1 MCVPSIE
8 GAAARGHEVAH
19 RRPAVLGRHGR
30 PPAATTGTYVGMIDS
45 NVTVIARALGGT
57 AAARRHER
65 RAERGHVMLAP
76 DLADVA
82 RLPMRELPTEPSPL
96 AVRGLVVTYGDKPA
110 VENFDWQAPA
120 EGLVAIVGP
129 NGAGKS
135 TLIKAVLGL
144 VPRRA
149 GEVRFWGGSLAEQ
162 RGRIAYVPQR
172 TAVDWD
178 FPTTALDVVAMGL
191 YGRIGWLRPVRRRH
205 LDVARDCL
213 GRVGL
218 ADLADR
224 QIGQLSGGQ
233 QQRVFLARALA
244 QDAELYL
251 MDEPFAGVDAATEA
265 AIVDLLRM
273 LRATGRTVIC
283 VHHDLATVPDYFDHV
298 LLMNVRLVAAGPVAS
313 AFTPPLLQ
321 KAYGGRL
328 LMAGQR
334 KSA

>member
-1 MCVPSIE
+1 MVLRTHGPGRAPHSLAALAEHEATSPLSVHDLTVAYNRKPVLWDIE
-8 GAAARGHEVAH
+8 FEA
-19 RRPAVLGRHGR
+19 P
-30 PPAATTGTYVGMIDS
+30 D
-45 NVTVIARALGGT
+45 RALI
-57 AAARRHER
+57 
-65 RAERGHVMLAP
+65 
-76 DLADVA
+76 
-82 RLPMRELPTEPSPL
+82 
-96 AVRGLVVTYGDKPA
+96 
-110 VENFDWQAPA
+110 
-120 EGLVAIVGP
+120 AIVGP

-144 VPRRA
+144 VPA
-149 GEVRFWGGSLAEQ
+149 ASGLVEVYGRPVARQ
-162 RGRIAYVPQR
+162 RQLIGYVPQR
-172 TAVDWD
+172 GSVDWD
-178 FPTTALDVVAMGL
+178 FPVSALEVVAMGL
-191 YGRIGWLRPVRRRH
+191 YGRIGWLRPVARRH
-205 LDVARDCL
+205 RETARACLDQ
-213 GRVGL
+213 VGM
-218 ADLADR
+218 ADYADR
-224 QIGQLSGGQ
+224 QISQLSGGQ

-244 QDAELYL
+244 QEARLYF